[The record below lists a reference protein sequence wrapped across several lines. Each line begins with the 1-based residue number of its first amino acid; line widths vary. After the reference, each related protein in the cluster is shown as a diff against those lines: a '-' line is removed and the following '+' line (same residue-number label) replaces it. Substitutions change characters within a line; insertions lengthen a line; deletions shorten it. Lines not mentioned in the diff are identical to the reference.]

1 MENNIKISIRK
12 IFKISEK
19 KYTLLKNDNTYNII
33 INDGKNNCVDMTIY
47 IDTNDIHIN
56 HIDRCKLYRGK
67 QSVENIL
74 EFAKD
79 LGITK
84 VTLLDKSTIVID
96 RCNFLL
102 PYYYILLHGISWYNS
117 FGFKSINHEEEQII
131 NSDIPMM
138 TLNEFQNILIENYN
152 KKTRQIIVDDFDD
165 FDKVINII
173 CLNQKKDVSEK
184 LKQLIDISLNIKDL
198 IENLVKNIEDDEI
211 CLFLQCVIF
220 VSKIYLI
227 KYNPNLSYIVNNTTD
242 ISDIDDISGGKNV
255 NKTKSKTKSK
265 PKHKSKNKTKSKK
278 FY

>member
-1 MENNIKISIRK
+1 
-12 IFKISEK
+12 
-19 KYTLLKNDNTYNII
+19 
-33 INDGKNNCVDMTIY
+33 
-47 IDTNDIHIN
+47 
-56 HIDRCKLYRGK
+56 
-67 QSVENIL
+67 
-74 EFAKD
+74 
-79 LGITK
+79 
-84 VTLLDKSTIVID
+84 
-96 RCNFLL
+96 
-102 PYYYILLHGISWYNS
+102 
-117 FGFKSINHEEEQII
+117 
-131 NSDIPMM
+131 MM